1 MPTQQLIDIIIKAT
15 DQASST
21 ADKVDQKLKQ
31 MYGSVNAANEKAA
44 RSGEKFNAELIR
56 TGESFQVVGGGAAQ
70 AANLLGQVKL
80 DPNFGSTIDRAKLK
94 VSQMGYDISSV
105 QGKIRVF
112 GAAVPM
118 AFTKMKNS
126 VSQVATQIKGKLA
139 TALDGARQKLA
150 GLSSGAKG
158 FSGVL
163 GGLKSIGS
171 MTVGMIGYDLVTGM
185 VQAAR
190 ASINAASQ
198 VEYFGQR
205 LSKASGQ
212 TRLSS
217 QQFSKFKTELSGLQ
231 KEFRKVDMTAV
242 GATAEEIALKMNL
255 PANKLGDLTRMTAVL
270 SSTFVKE
277 GRTQEDAVL
286 AVSDALDGQFKRL
299 QEIGISQDTL
309 KKNGWNG
316 NLEDQGSLID
326 AINKSMQEMGYEQ
339 TAKDITNLDE
349 AWTALTVAG
358 GQLLQKALV
367 PITPAL
373 IGIID
378 ALLKVAD
385 VVGPVIGAFAS
396 AVANMPDWAK
406 YAGLIGVLAVAV
418 NMVAAWISATLVPA
432 LAAAA
437 LAALDFAAAMLANPL
452 TWIVVAL
459 AAVALAI
466 YEVGKAFGWW
476 TDVSSMLDAVW
487 DGIQRLW
494 DAFINHPDVQ
504 ATIQALSQAWDVLS
518 SAIGGVISWIGSFF
532 EASNGGNF
540 DVVRALIDGIGIA
553 WEQLTFPIRTVI
565 TIVQTLANLF
575 SSVGSSQIDILT
587 AVTTVW
593 DLLKTYIGNVLLQIA
608 SSIVNWG
615 IQIFT
620 AAVSAGQRF
629 VFGVINY
636 LQILPL
642 RMLMLLILAY
652 NNVRNQFTKMVT
664 TARAKARAIVT
675 GVVNTLTGLP
685 GKALNLLLKVVHSI
699 TSAGGQWV
707 SNARSKASSVV
718 SAVTGQINDLPGKVY
733 TEFMNIGS
741 RMISAGSSLV
751 QKAKNIGQNI
761 VKGLLDSMGIHSPGI
776 IQEKVVQEFV
786 DTVANVARISDRAGR
801 AGELVGSSI
810 VDGFNS
816 VDLQSGELF
825 DARSGLYVVGEA
837 ESTINL
843 NETLT
848 LDLKNVPSNLDSD
861 ELMRWLKSAVGDKG
875 LIRTLVENRD
885 FQELDRKMKETLAKK
900 AGRRM

>member
-44 RSGEKFNAELIR
+44 QSGEKFNAELIR

-105 QGKIRVF
+105 QGKVRVF

-118 AFTKMKNS
+118 AFNKMRTS
-126 VSQVATQIKGKLA
+126 VNQVATQIKGKLA

-217 QQFSKFKTELSGLQ
+217 QEFSKFKTELGGLQ

-452 TWIVVAL
+452 TWYVVAL
-459 AAVALAI
+459 AAVAVAI

-476 TDVSSMLDAVW
+476 DDVGGMLDAISA
-487 DGIQRLW
+487 GLNRLW
-494 DAFINHPDVQ
+494 EAFINNPDVQ
-504 ATIQALSQAWDVLS
+504 AFIQAMNDAWTALSGAVQPAIDAVLS
-518 SAIGGVISWIGSFF
+518 FFGVNMS
-532 EASNGGNF
+532 GNF
-540 DVVRALIDGIGIA
+540 DIVRALIDGIGFA
-553 WEQLTFPIRTVI
+553 WNAITAPIRLVIGLIWQVISVFQSLISGQISLQQAIILIWGAITGFWSTILNRIAGLLLSVFGRMVNNAKQKAQAIVTRVI
-565 TIVQTLANLF
+565 TYITTLP
-575 SSVGSSQIDILT
+575 GRM
-587 AVTTVW
+587 TTQ
-593 DLLKTYIGNVLLQIA
+593 LLKGVT
-608 SSIVNWG
+608 SIVNAGGKWVSHAKTEAGKVVSGVSDKLSG
-615 IQIFT
+615 IGGSISSALSGVVNAFT
-620 AAVSAGQRF
+620 KPFKDAYSAVAKWVGKIKSKASEVPVIGGA
-629 VFGVINY
+629 FGGED
-636 LQILPL
+636 LPL
-642 RMLMLLILAY
+642 GGGAYGGEDLTSTHEKSLLREIHTTNDVNLNLDLRNVPSGIDETVLRNALVESLTDKSVLSVLV
-652 NNVRNQFTKMVT
+652 NNNDFQSLDN
-664 TARAKARAIVT
+664 RAKARILARNNRAR
-675 GVVNTLTGLP
+675 GV
-685 GKALNLLLKVVHSI
+685 
-699 TSAGGQWV
+699 
-707 SNARSKASSVV
+707 
-718 SAVTGQINDLPGKVY
+718 
-733 TEFMNIGS
+733 
-741 RMISAGSSLV
+741 
-751 QKAKNIGQNI
+751 
-761 VKGLLDSMGIHSPGI
+761 
-776 IQEKVVQEFV
+776 
-786 DTVANVARISDRAGR
+786 
-801 AGELVGSSI
+801 
-810 VDGFNS
+810 
-816 VDLQSGELF
+816 
-825 DARSGLYVVGEA
+825 
-837 ESTINL
+837 
-843 NETLT
+843 
-848 LDLKNVPSNLDSD
+848 
-861 ELMRWLKSAVGDKG
+861 
-875 LIRTLVENRD
+875 
-885 FQELDRKMKETLAKK
+885 
-900 AGRRM
+900 